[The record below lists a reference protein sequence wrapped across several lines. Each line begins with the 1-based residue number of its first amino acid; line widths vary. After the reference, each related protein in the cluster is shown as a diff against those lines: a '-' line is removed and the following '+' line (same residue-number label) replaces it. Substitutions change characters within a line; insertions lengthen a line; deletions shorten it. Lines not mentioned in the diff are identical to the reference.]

1 MSRLLKLSLV
11 LVVFLIGLAFHL
23 KNDHYV
29 SFNYYLGSID
39 LPFSFFVVSAL
50 ALGAML
56 GVLAC
61 MPLVLTLK
69 RENMKLSRRASLA
82 AREID
87 NLRVIPVKDSP

>member
-23 KNDHYV
+23 RNDQFV
-29 SFNYYLGSID
+29 NFNYYLGSFD
-39 LPFSFFVVSAL
+39 LPFSFFMVL
-50 ALGAML
+50 ALGLGAVL

-69 RENMKLSRRASLA
+69 RENMKLSKQVSLA

-87 NLRVIPVKDSP
+87 NLRVIPVKDSH

>member
-11 LVVFLIGLAFHL
+11 LVVFLVGLAFHL
-23 KNDHYV
+23 RNDQFV
-29 SFNYYLGSID
+29 NFNYYLGSFD
-39 LPFSFFVVSAL
+39 LPFSFFMVL
-50 ALGAML
+50 ALGLGAVL

-69 RENMKLSRRASLA
+69 RENMKLSKQASLA

-87 NLRVIPVKDSP
+87 NLRVIPVKDSH

>member
-23 KNDHYV
+23 RNDQFV
-29 SFNYYLGSID
+29 NFNYYLGSFD
-39 LPFSFFVVSAL
+39 LPFSFFMVLAL
-50 ALGAML
+50 ALGAVL

-69 RENMKLSRRASLA
+69 RENMKLSKQASLA
-82 AREID
+82 AREIN
-87 NLRVIPVKDSP
+87 NLRVIPVKDSH

>member
-23 KNDHYV
+23 RNDQFV
-29 SFNYYLGSID
+29 NFNYYLGSFD
-39 LPFSFFVVSAL
+39 LPFSFFMVL
-50 ALGAML
+50 ALGLGAVL

-69 RENMKLSRRASLA
+69 RENMKLSKQASLA

-87 NLRVIPVKDSP
+87 NLRVIPVKDSH